1 MALDQNKID
10 YDQVLD
16 ILSQDFY
23 EIIQNDESGLYE
35 NLQLK
40 ISSERMFIKKKPGE
54 LENDTIYIVVKFSP
68 ASVTFGQTVLPIT
81 IVALAEN
88 NGKDTCWRLFQ
99 DFAAVF
105 NLEQTGDVKQYYE
118 SPSVS
123 SNFDEAFTGF
133 KSVLSMSGLMVISK
147 DANPFDIYYLYN
159 EEVNGVVTEQSVKI
173 ESLQN
178 DFDLNLQTDPQP
190 FYSENNFTKS
200 IVKFGTITVNI
211 VTYLLKNNK
220 FLDDALKIAIH
231 KKTTGDVNKTFKLRL
246 EWASGDV
253 LEDNFKIAHYGAKQV
268 LKELPVVTITVT
280 N

>member
-23 EIIQNDESGLYE
+23 EIIQSDDSGIYD
-35 NLQLK
+35 NIQLK

-118 SPSVS
+118 SPNVS
-123 SNFDEAFTGF
+123 SNFEEAFTGF
-133 KSVLSMSGLMVISK
+133 KSVLSMSGTMVISK
-147 DANPFDIYYLYN
+147 DANPFDVYYLYS
-159 EEVNGVVTEQSVKI
+159 EEVDGVVVEKTLKI
-173 ESLQN
+173 DSLQN
-178 DFDLNLQTDPQP
+178 DFDLNLQPDPQP
-190 FYSENNFTKS
+190 FYSENNYTKS
-200 IVKFGTITVNI
+200 IIKFGMITVNMI
-211 VTYLLKNNK
+211 TYLLKNNK
-220 FLDDALKIAIH
+220 FLDDILKIAT
-231 KKTTGDVNKTFKLRL
+231 KKSPDNVNKTFKLRI
-246 EWASGDV
+246 EWSSGDFI
-253 LEDNFKIAHYGAKQV
+253 EDEFKLAHYAAKQV
-268 LKELPVVTITVT
+268 LKELPIVSITVT